1 VRINWFSPLPPAES
15 SIALDTAAVL
25 PALAERAE
33 VVVWTHQ
40 QDWAAGVGRHA
51 EVRCY
56 APAEMPWD
64 EVNRAD
70 ATFYHIGNHAG
81 YHGPIWRVL
90 QQRPGIVILHDL
102 YLQHL
107 FAGLVVEKSIG
118 AAEYVQMMAF
128 HHGSRGRELA
138 EAFLS
143 NDTRADQVAP
153 ECPLTGAALENAV
166 GVAVH
171 TPIGQAALAAQVDMP
186 VAYIPLFA
194 QPYVVAGSDDGT
206 PQRAAR
212 ETCNLVMF
220 GFLGYN
226 RRLTSV
232 LTALQQLAERDRFHL
247 HIYGKID
254 DEKTILRTIDALGL
268 KRLVTLHGFVPDA
281 ELNEALRGA
290 DLAVNLRD
298 PSMGEA
304 SATQLRIWQH
314 GLPALVTNTGW
325 YATLP
330 ENTIAPVRRE
340 TEIEDIGAH
349 FERFLQEPEVYREI
363 GQNGRAY
370 VNEHHTI
377 DAYVNGLM
385 QLVAATRETRGRESA
400 RWLAGRA
407 GNAMR
412 PWFTDATASVLTPRV
427 ASAIRELCRDTI
439 AQD

>member
-1 VRINWFSPLPPAES
+1 
-15 SIALDTAAVL
+15 
-25 PALAERAE
+25 
-33 VVVWTHQ
+33 
-40 QDWAAGVGRHA
+40 
-51 EVRCY
+51 
-56 APAEMPWD
+56 
-64 EVNRAD
+64 
-70 ATFYHIGNHAG
+70 
-81 YHGPIWRVL
+81 
-90 QQRPGIVILHDL
+90 
-102 YLQHL
+102 
-107 FAGLVVEKSIG
+107 LVVEKTIG
-118 AAEYVQMMAF
+118 AAEYLQLMAF
-128 HHGSRGRELA
+128 HHGSRGRELG

-143 NDTRADQVAP
+143 DKVRADQVAP

-171 TPIGQAALAAQVDMP
+171 TPIGQAALASQVDMP
-186 VAYIPLFA
+186 VAYVPLFA
-194 QPYVVAGSDDGT
+194 QPQVVVNDGGGLAS
-206 PQRAAR
+206 RAPR
-212 ETCNLVMF
+212 ETYKLVMF

-226 RRLTSV
+226 RRLASV
-232 LTALQQLAERDRFHL
+232 LTALQQFADRDRFHL
-247 HIYGKID
+247 HVYGKID
-254 DEKTILRTIDALGL
+254 DEKTILRTIDALGV
-268 KRLVTLHGFVPDA
+268 KRLVTLHGFVLDA
-281 ELNEALRGA
+281 ELNDALRRS
-290 DLAVNLRD
+290 DLAINLRD
-298 PSMGEA
+298 PTMGEA

-377 DAYVNGLM
+377 GAYVDGLM
-385 QLVAATRETRGRESA
+385 QLVTATRETRGRESA

-407 GNAMR
+407 GSVMR
-412 PWFTDATASVLTPRV
+412 PWFTDATAGVLTPRV